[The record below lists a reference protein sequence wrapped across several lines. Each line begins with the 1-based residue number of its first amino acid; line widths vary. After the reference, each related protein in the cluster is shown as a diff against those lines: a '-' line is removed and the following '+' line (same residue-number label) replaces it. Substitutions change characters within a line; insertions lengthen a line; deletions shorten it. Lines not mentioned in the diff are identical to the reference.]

1 MSSAQRTIENS
12 PAIHRW
18 VVKPQQS
25 KARETGDRVSLTASS
40 VVRFADSLS
49 SSVCQPSSSS
59 VCQPSTEVLGYYRS
73 SASPT
78 FCAESHKDHR
88 QNLLQKLS
96 RKPNCNLRIA
106 DADVI
111 TPKVVDVVPEGTEL
125 PGCPRFTWLKTFVPS
140 ARKRRRKRSLKRKSR
155 ESARSATQ

>member
-25 KARETGDRVSLTASS
+25 KARETGDRVSLTISS

-49 SSVCQPSSSS
+49 SSVCKPG
-59 VCQPSTEVLGYYRS
+59 TEVLGYYRS

-78 FCAESHKDHR
+78 SSAESHKDHR

-96 RKPNCNLRIA
+96 RKPN
-106 DADVI
+106 
-111 TPKVVDVVPEGTEL
+111 
-125 PGCPRFTWLKTFVPS
+125 
-140 ARKRRRKRSLKRKSR
+140 
-155 ESARSATQ
+155 